1 MATLGRTPPRFL
13 GSAMRRKLEVSTA
26 MAWEALVE
34 THLEQAA
41 WFINILAD
49 QEPVEEALPRYL
61 REMDLHETMAIAVR
75 TRVLA
80 LHDGLAADAD
90 AEADTDTDS
99 GDVASAGP
107 KVLRPERTGAAGLRG
122 RGVADDDDDDDDG
135 DDDDGGWSLLR
146 QPQRVVRGVRR
157 RQRRSDEIDRLTM
170 LGLARAEE
178 YVIETHVENAIGF
191 VALFEDQLSLDR
203 AVQQYLGAVG
213 LSGGRAQTVFQR
225 TMARLAEV
233 HLGNGGLAGG

>member
-34 THLEQAA
+34 THVEQAA
-41 WFINILAD
+41 WFISILAD

-61 REMDLHETMAIAVR
+61 REMDLHETMSIAVR

-90 AEADTDTDS
+90 AKAETDPES
-99 GDVASAGP
+99 GDVAAPRP
-107 KVLRPERTGAAGLRG
+107 KVRRSGRPVAAGLRSQG
-122 RGVADDDDDDDDG
+122 GVADDDEDDV
-135 DDDDGGWSLLR
+135 DDDGGWNLLR

-157 RQRRSDEIDRLTM
+157 RQRRSDEIERLTM

-191 VALFEDQLSLDR
+191 VALFEDQLPLDR

-213 LSGGRAQTVFQR
+213 LSGGRAQTVYQR

-233 HLGNGGLAGG
+233 HLGNGGLVDR